1 MRNKFAEVI
10 YKIGKKNK
18 SICALVA
25 DISPAG
31 SMINFREEFPERFI
45 NCGVAE
51 QAMIGIA
58 GGLALKGMRP
68 FCYTIS
74 TFSLFRPFEM
84 IRVDLC
90 YQNLPVT
97 IIGMGAGVVYSTL
110 GGTHHTM
117 EDISVASSIPNMTV
131 LAPCDPEEMK
141 LATTWCATKS
151 KGPVYMRLGKAG
163 EPDLTRNAIDKFKI
177 GKIRYLQKGKDM
189 AIITYGTLTKM
200 ALQVA
205 KHFEKKGKKVSV
217 ISIHTIKPIDKE
229 GIKKMLSSHKK
240 IIVMEEHVPH
250 GGLISRVKEIALD
263 AKISPNIYSFSL
275 KDKFIHFYGNH
286 SELLAKHGLSIKN
299 IINSLSKKK

>member
-1 MRNKFAEVI
+1 MRNKFADVI
-10 YKIGKKNK
+10 YQIGKKNNK
-18 SICALVA
+18 ICALVA

-31 SMINFREEFPERFI
+31 SMVDFRKEYPNRFI

-58 GGLALKGMRP
+58 AGLALKGMRP

-97 IIGMGAGVVYSTL
+97 VIGMGAGVVYSSL

-131 LAPCDPEEMK
+131 LAPCDPEEMR
-141 LATTWCATKS
+141 LATIWCATKS

-163 EPDLTRNAIDKFKI
+163 EPDLTSTATDKFVV
-177 GKIRYLQKGKDM
+177 GKIRYLKKGKDI

-200 ALQVA
+200 ACEVA
-205 KHFEKKGKKVSV
+205 LNLEKKGKKVSIV
-217 ISIHTIKPIDKE
+217 SNHTIKPLDVTGISKILKSYKE
-229 GIKKMLSSHKK
+229 

-263 AKISPNIYSFSL
+263 QKIFSKLHCFSL
-275 KDKFIHFYGNH
+275 KDEFIHFYGSH
-286 SELLAKHGLSIKN
+286 GELLKKHGISVEKIISSIK
-299 IINSLSKKK
+299 K